1 MIEETARH
9 AGHVD
14 IVRELI
20 DGSTGIPRHE
30 RAAGTVVGYAAGVLG
45 LLYAALSLY
54 WTVGGTVL
62 IDTVGGTIEELAL
75 RGGAAAV
82 ALGLGATVLK
92 LVASTLAFALVRS
105 RGQARWLLI
114 LSALAGF
121 VLIVYG
127 GVLVAVG
134 ALVDRARRSTGGR

>member
-1 MIEETARH
+1 MSARP
-9 AGHVD
+9 A
-14 IVRELI
+14 
-20 DGSTGIPRHE
+20 P
-30 RAAGTVVGYAAGVLG
+30 VVGYAAGVLG

-75 RGGAAAV
+75 RGGGAAV
-82 ALGLGATVLK
+82 ALGLLATVLK
-92 LVASTLAFALVRS
+92 LVASALAFALVRS